1 MMLTCWNNEPNE
13 PSKHFLISQSVDPFI
28 YHHVKKKKKESMSIF
43 LCLFFVICVLVTH
56 ARADF
61 CGGNCP
67 SGDCPSCPCGTTV
80 NKIDIAAWCAKHTWN
95 RSHCECIMNAES
107 KGNSNSV
114 NYNSDGTYDVGL
126 WQINKYNWNACS
138 G

>member
-1 MMLTCWNNEPNE
+1 MNEAVNHYYYYLT
-13 PSKHFLISQSVDPFI
+13 SQLSITSLI
-28 YHHVKKKKKESMSIF
+28 KWGKRKESMSNL
-43 LCLFFVICVLVTH
+43 LCLFFVCIIVTLVS
-56 ARADF
+56 ADF

-80 NKIDIAAWCAKHTWN
+80 NKIDIVAWCAKHTWN

-107 KGNSNSV
+107 KGNANSV